1 MQNETTT
8 FESEIRG
15 DIATQINNNPCFNSD
30 IIGTDDNSLNTLQN
44 SSKIDDTIIQNNKD
58 VTDININIYR
68 YKFTEV
74 FMQELYKFSKIH
86 EYDNRKDFKEA
97 WQIWI
102 EEQEDI
108 IDTEVRRLVN
118 LGYQG
123 NVTDKMFK
131 SARYYFRKK
140 KIENN
145 KEQQKR
151 REYQSV
157 QRELLEQMDEHIKTN
172 INNKDYKPSEGFD
185 RFCQENIDILKEEVS
200 KLCKNGLTDSD
211 EIKKKIKKTY
221 KNRYFLFITCK

>member
-1 MQNETTT
+1 MQNE
-8 FESEIRG
+8 FEIRG
-15 DIATQINNNPCFNSD
+15 DIISEINNNPCFNFD
-30 IIGTDDNSLNTLQN
+30 TIGTDNNSLYSLQS
-44 SSKIDDTIIQNNKD
+44 SSKIDDTNKKND
-58 VTDININIYR
+58 KDILDINVNIYR
-68 YKFTEV
+68 YKFTES
-74 FMQELYKFSKIH
+74 FMEELYKFSKIH

-108 IDTEVRRLVN
+108 IDAEVRRLIN

-123 NVTDKMFK
+123 NVMDKMFK

-140 KIENN
+140 KSENN
-145 KEQQKR
+145 KEPQKR

-157 QRELLEQMDEHIKTN
+157 QKELLEQMDEHIKTN
-172 INNKDYKPSEGFD
+172 ISNKDYKPSEGFD
-185 RFCQENIDILKEEVS
+185 QFCQENIDILKEEVS
-200 KLCKNGLTDSD
+200 KLCKSGLTDSD

>member
-1 MQNETTT
+1 MQNENK
-8 FESEIRG
+8 IRG
-15 DIATQINNNPCFNSD
+15 DIATQINSNPCSNSD
-30 IIGTDDNSLNTLQN
+30 TIGTDNNSLYPLQN
-44 SSKIDDTIIQNNKD
+44 SSKIDDTITQNNKD

-97 WQIWI
+97 WQIWV

-108 IDTEVRRLVN
+108 VDGEVRRLIN
-118 LGYQG
+118 LGYEG
-123 NVTDKMFK
+123 NVIDKMFK

-145 KEQQKR
+145 KEPQKR
-151 REYQSV
+151 RVYQNV
-157 QRELLEQMDEHIKTN
+157 QKELLEQMDEHIKIN

-185 RFCQENIDILKEEVS
+185 RFCQENMDILKEEINN
-200 KLCKNGLTDSD
+200 LLKNGFTDSD

-221 KNRYFLFITCK
+221 KNRYFLLTSR